1 MSCRCCRSSS
11 WAAAARKQTGRQARR
26 RPYLVVLGLTLSFA
40 VFTLFGS
47 LILASLHLPDD
58 AIRWLGLALL
68 LLVGLGLLVPS
79 LGHLIERPF
88 YRFPQRALGT
98 GRNGF
103 LLGIA
108 LGAVFVPCAGPV
120 LAAITVAGAAGH
132 IGLHTVGLTLG
143 FAVGTAIP
151 LLAFALA
158 GRGLTQRLG
167 AFRRHQGAF
176 RTVSGVVIIVL
187 AVALTFNL
195 SDIVQRDIPN
205 YTQAAGNSLEKGAT
219 KAQGSSGSLSLQD
232 CQTAAEYGGSGLEEC
247 GPAPA
252 FSGIQQWLNTPGG
265 QPLTLA
271 SVKGKVVIVDFWAYS
286 CINCQRELPHVEA
299 WAKNYA
305 ADGLEVVGVH
315 TPEYA
320 FEHVP
325 SNVAAGAR
333 RLGLTFPIALDN
345 SYDTWNAYDNQ
356 SWPAAYI
363 IDAQGQI
370 RHVSIGEGDYASEEQ
385 LIRQLLVAAHP
396 GPDPAGRD
404 RCPRHHPRQSGAD
417 TGDLPGRRTPAA
429 LRRQHQLLRRPAPVR
444 ADRLPADGFLHP
456 VRHLDHRGRVDHGRR
471 WRRDHAGLQRLVC
484 LPRRRRHRHPDRL
497 LRRDSQD
504 HPGLRRP
511 RHLYRGQPAVPA
523 GRHRDRPALT
533 GAAGLLLHLRLRPS
547 AEVKELLVEAAE
559 TASGIGEV
567 DLKDPVTL
575 APGLV
580 VAAHDGGVA
589 RRNVGLDVGAIDLLV
604 REFPDQ
610 MAGVH
615 VPGDHP
621 A

>member
-1 MSCRCCRSSS
+1 VTLVLIGLVGGII
-11 WAAAARKQTGRQARR
+11 TGLSPCVLPVLPVVLLGGGSAGPETGPDAESARR

-68 LLVGLGLLVPS
+68 LLVGLGLLVPP

-120 LAAITVAGAAGH
+120 LAAITVAGATGH
-132 IGLHTVGLTLG
+132 IGVRTIGLTLG

-176 RTVSGVVIIVL
+176 RAVSGAVVIVL

-195 SDIVQRDIPN
+195 SDIIQRDIPN
-205 YTQAAGNSLEKGAT
+205 YFEAVGNSLEKGAR
-219 KAQGSSGSLSLQD
+219 AAPQGGGSVSLQA
-232 CQTAAEYGGSGLEEC
+232 CQTAALYGGSGLEKC

-265 QPLTLA
+265 QPVSLA
-271 SVKGKVVIVDFWAYS
+271 SLKGKVVLVDFWAYS

-299 WAKNYA
+299 WARAYA
-305 ADGLEVVGVH
+305 SDGLEVIGVH

-325 SNVAAGAR
+325 SNVAAGVR
-333 RLGLTFPIALDN
+333 RLGLTFPVALDN
-345 SYDTWNAYDNQ
+345 SYGTWNAYDNQ
-356 SWPAAYI
+356 SWPAGYLIGAN
-363 IDAQGQI
+363 GQI
-370 RHVSIGEGDYASEEQ
+370 RHVSIGEGDYGGEEQ
-385 LIRQLLVAAHP
+385 LIRQLLSAAHP
-396 GPDPAGRD
+396 GIALPRATDVPDTTPDDSAQTPETYLGAE
-404 RCPRHHPRQSGAD
+404 RQQGYHGSTPYASGQFTA
-417 TGDLPGRRTPAA
+417 PGT
-429 LRRQHQLLRRPAPVR
+429 
-444 ADRLPADGFLHP
+444 LPANSFAL
-456 VRHLDHRGRVDHGRR
+456 
-471 WRRDHAGLQRLVC
+471 AGAWTI
-484 LPRRRRHRHPDRL
+484 
-497 LRRDSQD
+497 
-504 HPGLRRP
+504 
-511 RHLYRGQPAVPA
+511 GQESITA
-523 GRHRDRPALT
+523 GK
-533 GAAGLLLHLRLRPS
+533 GA
-547 AEVKELLVEAAE
+547 
-559 TASGIGEV
+559 GI
-567 DLKDPVTL
+567 TL
-575 APGLV
+575 AFHASKV
-580 VAAHDGGVA
+580 Y
-589 RRNVGLDVGAIDLLV
+589 LDVGGTGTLTVSAGGTSQVIRV
-604 REFPDQ
+604 SGAPDIYTVATEQ
-610 MAGVH
+610 PARDGTVTIRLS
-615 VPGDHP
+615 PGLQ
-621 A
+621 AYSFTFG

>member
-1 MSCRCCRSSS
+1 MTLVLIGLVGGII
-11 WAAAARKQTGRQARR
+11 TGLSPCVLPVLPVVLLGGASAGPDTGPDAESARR

-68 LLVGLGLLVPS
+68 VLVGLGLLVPP

-120 LAAITVAGAAGH
+120 LAAITVAGATGH
-132 IGLHTVGLTLG
+132 IGLRTVGLTLG

-176 RTVSGVVIIVL
+176 RAVSGAVVIVL

-195 SDIVQRDIPN
+195 SDIIQRDIPN
-205 YTQAAGNSLEKGAT
+205 YFQAVGNSLEKGA
-219 KAQGSSGSLSLQD
+219 KAAPQGGGSVSLQA
-232 CQTAAEYGGSGLEEC
+232 CQTAALYGGSGLEKC

-265 QPLTLA
+265 QPVSLA
-271 SVKGKVVIVDFWAYS
+271 SLKGKVVLVDFWAYS

-299 WAKNYA
+299 WDKAYA
-305 ADGLEVVGVH
+305 SDGLEVVGVH

-325 SNVAAGAR
+325 SNVAAGVR
-333 RLGLTFPIALDN
+333 RLGLTFPVALDN
-345 SYDTWNAYDNQ
+345 SYGTWNAYDNQ
-356 SWPAAYI
+356 SWPASYL
-363 IDAQGQI
+363 IDASGQI
-370 RHVSIGEGDYASEEQ
+370 RHVSIGEGDYGGEEQ
-385 LIRQLLVAAHP
+385 LIRQLLSAAHP
-396 GPDPAGRD
+396 GIALPRATDVPDTTPDDSAQTPETYLGAERQQGYHGSAPYATGQFTAPA
-404 RCPRHHPRQSGAD
+404 
-417 TGDLPGRRTPAA
+417 T
-429 LRRQHQLLRRPAPVR
+429 
-444 ADRLPADGFLHP
+444 LPADSFAL
-456 VRHLDHRGRVDHGRR
+456 
-471 WRRDHAGLQRLVC
+471 AGAWTI
-484 LPRRRRHRHPDRL
+484 
-497 LRRDSQD
+497 
-504 HPGLRRP
+504 
-511 RHLYRGQPAVPA
+511 GQESI
-523 GRHRDRPALT
+523 
-533 GAAGLLLHLRLRPS
+533 AAGQG
-547 AEVKELLVEAAE
+547 A
-559 TASGIGEV
+559 GI
-567 DLKDPVTL
+567 TL
-575 APGLV
+575 AFHASKV
-580 VAAHDGGVA
+580 Y
-589 RRNVGLDVGAIDLLV
+589 LDVGGTGTLTVSAGGTSKVIRV
-604 REFPDQ
+604 SGAPDIYTVATKQ
-610 MAGVH
+610 PAGDGTVTIRLS
-615 VPGDHP
+615 PGLQ
-621 A
+621 AYSFTFG

>member
-1 MSCRCCRSSS
+1 MTLVLIGLVGGIL
-11 WAAAARKQTGRQARR
+11 TGLSPCVLPVLPVVLLGGGSAGPDTGPVAGPDTESARR

-68 LLVGLGLLVPS
+68 VLVGLGLLVPP

-120 LAAITVAGAAGH
+120 LAAITVAGATGH
-132 IGLHTVGLTLG
+132 IGLRTVGLTLG

-176 RTVSGVVIIVL
+176 RAVSGAVVIVL

-195 SDIVQRDIPN
+195 SDIIQRDIPN
-205 YTQAAGNSLEKGAT
+205 YFEAVGNSLEKGA
-219 KAQGSSGSLSLQD
+219 KAAPQGGGSVSLQA
-232 CQTAAEYGGSGLEEC
+232 CQTAALYGGSGLEKC

-265 QPLTLA
+265 KPVSLA
-271 SVKGKVVIVDFWAYS
+271 SLKGKVVLVDFWAYS

-299 WAKNYA
+299 WAKDYA
-305 ADGLEVVGVH
+305 SDGLEVVGVH

-325 SNVAAGAR
+325 SNVAAGVR
-333 RLGLTFPIALDN
+333 RLGLTFPVALDN
-345 SYDTWNAYDNQ
+345 SYGTWNAYDNQ
-356 SWPAAYI
+356 SWPAGYL
-363 IDAQGQI
+363 IDASGQI
-370 RHVSIGEGDYASEEQ
+370 RHISIGEGDYSGEEQ
-385 LIRQLLVAAHP
+385 LIRQLLSAAHP
-396 GPDPAGRD
+396 GTALPRATDVPDTTPDDAAQTPETYLGAE
-404 RCPRHHPRQSGAD
+404 RQQGYHGSTPYASGQF
-417 TGDLPGRRTPAA
+417 TPPAA
-429 LRRQHQLLRRPAPVR
+429 LPANSF
-444 ADRLPADGFLHP
+444 ALAGTWTIGQESITAGKGAGITLSF
-456 VRHLDHRGRVDHGRR
+456 
-471 WRRDHAGLQRLVC
+471 HASKV
-484 LPRRRRHRHPDRL
+484 
-497 LRRDSQD
+497 
-504 HPGLRRP
+504 
-511 RHLYRGQPAVPA
+511 Y
-523 GRHRDRPALT
+523 
-533 GAAGLLLHLRLRPS
+533 
-547 AEVKELLVEAAE
+547 
-559 TASGIGEV
+559 
-567 DLKDPVTL
+567 
-575 APGLV
+575 
-580 VAAHDGGVA
+580 
-589 RRNVGLDVGAIDLLV
+589 LDVGGTGTLTVSAGGTTTVIRVSGAPDIYTVATEQPAGDGTVTV
-604 REFPDQ
+604 RLS
-610 MAGVH
+610 
-615 VPGDHP
+615 PGL
-621 A
+621 AAYSFTFG

>member
-1 MSCRCCRSSS
+1 VTLVLIGLVGGIL
-11 WAAAARKQTGRQARR
+11 TGLSPCVLPVLPVVLLGGGSAGPDTGPEAESAWR

-68 LLVGLGLLVPS
+68 VLVGLGLLVPP

-120 LAAITVAGAAGH
+120 LAAITVAGATGH
-132 IGLHTVGLTLG
+132 VGLRTVGLTLG

-176 RTVSGVVIIVL
+176 RAVSGVVVIVL
-187 AVALTFNL
+187 AVALTFNI

-205 YTQAAGNSLEKGAT
+205 YFEAVGNSLEKGA
-219 KAQGSSGSLSLQD
+219 KAAPQGGGSVSLQA
-232 CQTAAEYGGSGLEEC
+232 CQTAALYGGSGLENC

-265 QPLTLA
+265 KPVSLA
-271 SVKGKVVIVDFWAYS
+271 SLKGKVVLVDFWAYS

-299 WAKNYA
+299 WAKAYA
-305 ADGLEVVGVH
+305 SDGLEVVGVH

-325 SNVAAGAR
+325 SNVAAGVR
-333 RLGLTFPIALDN
+333 GLGLTFPVALDN
-345 SYDTWNAYDNQ
+345 SYGTWNAYDNQ
-356 SWPAAYI
+356 SWPAGYL
-363 IDAQGQI
+363 IDASGQI
-370 RHVSIGEGDYASEEQ
+370 RHISIGEGDYGGEEQ
-385 LIRQLLVAAHP
+385 LIRQLLSAAHP
-396 GPDPAGRD
+396 GIA
-404 RCPRHHPRQSGAD
+404 
-417 TGDLPGRRTPAA
+417 
-429 LRRQHQLLRRPAPVR
+429 
-444 ADRLPADGFLHP
+444 
-456 VRHLDHRGRVDHGRR
+456 
-471 WRRDHAGLQRLVC
+471 
-484 LPRRRRHRHPDRL
+484 LPRATDVPDTTPDDAAQTPETYLGAERQQGYHG
-497 LRRDSQD
+497 ST
-504 HPGLRRP
+504 P
-511 RHLYRGQPAVPA
+511 YVTGQFAPPATVPA
-523 GRHRDRPALT
+523 NSFALAGT
-533 GAAGLLLHLRLRPS
+533 WTIGQESITAGKGA
-547 AEVKELLVEAAE
+547 
-559 TASGIGEV
+559 GI
-567 DLKDPVTL
+567 TL
-575 APGLV
+575 AFHASKV
-580 VAAHDGGVA
+580 Y
-589 RRNVGLDVGAIDLLV
+589 LDVGGTGTLTVSAGGTSTVIRV
-604 REFPDQ
+604 SGAPDIYTVATEQ
-610 MAGVH
+610 PAGDGTVTIRLS
-615 VPGDHP
+615 PGLQ
-621 A
+621 AYSFTFG

>member
-1 MSCRCCRSSS
+1 VTLVLIGLVGGIL
-11 WAAAARKQTGRQARR
+11 TGLSPCVLPVLPVVLLGGGSAEPDTGPDAESARR

-68 LLVGLGLLVPS
+68 VLVGLGLLVPP

-120 LAAITVAGAAGH
+120 LAAITVAGATGH
-132 IGLHTVGLTLG
+132 VGLRTVGLTLG

-176 RTVSGVVIIVL
+176 RAVSGVVVIVL

-195 SDIVQRDIPN
+195 SDIIQRDIPN
-205 YTQAAGNSLEKGAT
+205 YFEAVGNSLEKGA
-219 KAQGSSGSLSLQD
+219 KAAPQGGGSVSLQA
-232 CQTAAEYGGSGLEEC
+232 CQTAALYGGSGLEKC

-265 QPLTLA
+265 KPVSLA
-271 SVKGKVVIVDFWAYS
+271 SLKGKVVLVDFWAYS

-299 WAKNYA
+299 WAKAYA
-305 ADGLEVVGVH
+305 SDGLEVVGVH

-325 SNVAAGAR
+325 SNVAAGVR
-333 RLGLTFPIALDN
+333 RLGLTFPVALDN
-345 SYDTWNAYDNQ
+345 SYGTWNAYDNQ
-356 SWPAAYI
+356 SWPAGYL
-363 IDAQGQI
+363 IDASGQI
-370 RHVSIGEGDYASEEQ
+370 RHISIGEGDYGGEEQ
-385 LIRQLLVAAHP
+385 LIRQLLSAAHP
-396 GPDPAGRD
+396 GIA
-404 RCPRHHPRQSGAD
+404 
-417 TGDLPGRRTPAA
+417 
-429 LRRQHQLLRRPAPVR
+429 
-444 ADRLPADGFLHP
+444 
-456 VRHLDHRGRVDHGRR
+456 
-471 WRRDHAGLQRLVC
+471 
-484 LPRRRRHRHPDRL
+484 LPRATDVPDTTPDDAAQTPETYLGAERQQGYHG
-497 LRRDSQD
+497 ST
-504 HPGLRRP
+504 P
-511 RHLYRGQPAVPA
+511 YVTGQFAPPATVPA
-523 GRHRDRPALT
+523 NSFALAGT
-533 GAAGLLLHLRLRPS
+533 WTIGQESITAGKGA
-547 AEVKELLVEAAE
+547 
-559 TASGIGEV
+559 GI
-567 DLKDPVTL
+567 TL
-575 APGLV
+575 AFHASKV
-580 VAAHDGGVA
+580 Y
-589 RRNVGLDVGAIDLLV
+589 LDVGGTGTLTVSAGGTSTVIRV
-604 REFPDQ
+604 SGAPDIYTVATEQ
-610 MAGVH
+610 PAGDGTVTIKLS
-615 VPGDHP
+615 PGLQ
-621 A
+621 AYSFTFG